1 MARNPARSGARAAS
15 PLGIALLA
23 AVTAGCGLEAP
34 TDERTAS
41 PAPAVR
47 RAEPELASI
56 VPTHVLRGGD
66 PLRDCAAA
74 APGASTQ
81 IDDVRGGVALT
92 ITAREPA
99 ATQEIRR
106 RAKARSD
113 SAGTCPV
120 ITYDTRLEIAEVA
133 GGARIVIRPRAG
145 SLADLRAEIRR
156 RWIELP

>member
-34 TDERTAS
+34 KDERTAA
-41 PAPAVR
+41 PAPAV

-56 VPTHVLRGGD
+56 IPTHVLRGGD
-66 PLRDCAAA
+66 PLRDCAPA
-74 APGASTQ
+74 APGATTH

-120 ITYDTRLEIAEVA
+120 ITYDTTLAVAEVA

-156 RWIELP
+156 RWVELP